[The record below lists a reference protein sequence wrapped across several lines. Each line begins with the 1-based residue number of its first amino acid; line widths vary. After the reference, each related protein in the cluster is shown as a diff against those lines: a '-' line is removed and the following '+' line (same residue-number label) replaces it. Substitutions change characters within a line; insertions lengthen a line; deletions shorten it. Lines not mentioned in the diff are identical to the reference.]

1 MELRF
6 RTNTFEADVVEKED
20 VSVVDLDLPN
30 DCFVLLVL
38 RVLLVLLVFRCCLSR
53 VWLRLAI
60 KV

>member
-20 VSVVDLDLPN
+20 VSVVDLDLSN

-38 RVLLVLLVFRCCLSR
+38 LVLLVLRVFRCCLSR

>member
-1 MELRF
+1 VELRF

-20 VSVVDLDLPN
+20 VSVVDLDLSN

-38 RVLLVLLVFRCCLSR
+38 LVLRVFRCCLSR

>member
-20 VSVVDLDLPN
+20 VSVVDLALSN
-30 DCFVLLVL
+30 DCVVLL
-38 RVLLVLLVFRCCLSR
+38 VLLVLLVFRCCLSR

>member
-20 VSVVDLDLPN
+20 VSVVDLDLSN
-30 DCFVLLVL
+30 DCFVLL
-38 RVLLVLLVFRCCLSR
+38 VLLVLLVFRCCLSR

>member
-20 VSVVDLDLPN
+20 VSVVDLDLSN
-30 DCFVLLVL
+30 DCVVLL
-38 RVLLVLLVFRCCLSR
+38 VLLVLLVFRCCLSR

>member
-1 MELRF
+1 VELRF

-20 VSVVDLDLPN
+20 VSVVDLDLSN
-30 DCFVLLVL
+30 DCVVLL
-38 RVLLVLLVFRCCLSR
+38 VLLVLLVFRCCLSR